1 MSDELKAVARERVGK
16 GAARATRREGLVPGV
31 IYGDKKPPLSIALPA
46 KETAIAANDSSFMAR
61 VIDLDVDG
69 KTHSVIAKDV
79 QRDPV
84 KDFVTH
90 IDFLRVGKGST
101 LTVNVPVHFI
111 NEEAAPGLERGG
123 VLNIV
128 RHEVECE
135 VPGNAVPESLEA
147 DLTGLDIGDGIHISA
162 VKLPEGVVPTIS
174 DRDFTIA
181 TIAAPAALK
190 SEDDDADAEDAT
202 DEDAEAEAEDG
213 ESTEE

>member
-16 GAARATRREGLVPGV
+16 GAARATRREGLVPAV
-31 IYGDKKPPLSIALPA
+31 IYGDSKPPLSIALPA
-46 KETAIAANDSSFMAR
+46 KETAMAANDSSFMAR

-90 IDFLRVGKGST
+90 VDFLRVGKGST
-101 LTVNVPVHFI
+101 LTVNIPVQFI
-111 NEEAAPGLERGG
+111 NEEESPGIKRGG

-128 RHEVECE
+128 RHEVECI
-135 VPGNAVPESLEA
+135 VPGNAVPEFLEG
-147 DLTGLDIGDGIHISA
+147 DLTGLDVGDGLHISA
-162 VKLPEGVVPTIS
+162 FNLPKGVEPTIT
-174 DRDFTIA
+174 DRDFTVA

-190 SEDDDADAEDAT
+190 SDDEGT
-202 DEDAEAEAEDG
+202 DDGEAAAPEEAEAASEDSA
-213 ESTEE
+213 E

>member
-1 MSDELKAVARERVGK
+1 MSDQLKAVARERVGK

-31 IYGDKKPPLSIALPA
+31 IYGDKKPPLAIALPA
-46 KETAIAANDSSFMAR
+46 KETAMAANSSSFMAR

-69 KTHSVIAKDV
+69 KIHSVIAKDV

-90 IDFLRVGKGST
+90 VDFLRVGKGST

-111 NEEAAPGLERGG
+111 NEEASPGLERGG

-128 RHEVECE
+128 RHEVECD
-135 VPGNAVPESLEA
+135 VPGNAVPESLEG
-147 DLTGLDIGDGIHISA
+147 DLTGLDIGDGLHISA
-162 VKLPEGVVPTIS
+162 VKLPEGVVPTIT

-181 TIAAPAALK
+181 TIASPAGLK
-190 SEDDDADAEDAT
+190 SEDDGEEAAADDEAAEADAA
-202 DEDAEAEAEDG
+202 DG
-213 ESTEE
+213 DSGEE